1 MRDKMEYKGLW
12 EKDEI
17 PDIIYKVTEF
27 YEWHNTDPVIISTI
41 FINKEVARRFFN
53 QRLKEIPYEV
63 WDNDEE
69 YIKERVRTEE
79 YGEDNICI
87 TNDNDYI
94 HLFFEPDRI
103 HLFPTTE
110 LWSGD

>member
-27 YEWHNTDPVIISTI
+27 YE
-41 FINKEVARRFFN
+41 FN

>member
-79 YGEDNICI
+79 YGEDNICLLFVVR
-87 TNDNDYI
+87 TNTFSPSSLPAKI
-94 HLFFEPDRI
+94 SSFAFG
-103 HLFPTTE
+103 FKV
-110 LWSGD
+110 